1 MLLTK
6 LIFQPYSAV
15 YEQFAMQKQDLKI
28 YIYIYYQQ
36 SEKVVNNQS
45 WTGSLVKISNNF
57 DTTHLRLHL
66 TQKRKKPFTDC
77 GKMTNSCEK
86 MQYA

>member
-28 YIYIYYQQ
+28 DIYIYIYILPTIRKSSQQ
-36 SEKVVNNQS
+36 PKLN
-45 WTGSLVKISNNF
+45 
-57 DTTHLRLHL
+57 R
-66 TQKRKKPFTDC
+66 
-77 GKMTNSCEK
+77 
-86 MQYA
+86 

>member
-45 WTGSLVKISNNF
+45 WTGSYF
-57 DTTHLRLHL
+57 
-66 TQKRKKPFTDC
+66 F
-77 GKMTNSCEK
+77 
-86 MQYA
+86 